1 MLREIVPDEKVEKT
15 YPMRIT
21 DFAKQA
27 GASVDEIR
35 YLERKGFLKSTR
47 LRLKTRQVR
56 QYRDQDLRR
65 VQAIIKFRRQGF
77 TWDAALARA
86 EKEVQNPPLL

>member
-1 MLREIVPDEKVEKT
+1 
-15 YPMRIT
+15 MRIT
-21 DFAKQA
+21 ELARQA

-35 YLERKGFLKSTR
+35 YLETKGFIESAR

-56 QYRDQDLRR
+56 QYRDEDLRR
-65 VQAIIKFRRQGF
+65 VQAIIKYRRQGF
-77 TWDAALARA
+77 TWDAALLRA